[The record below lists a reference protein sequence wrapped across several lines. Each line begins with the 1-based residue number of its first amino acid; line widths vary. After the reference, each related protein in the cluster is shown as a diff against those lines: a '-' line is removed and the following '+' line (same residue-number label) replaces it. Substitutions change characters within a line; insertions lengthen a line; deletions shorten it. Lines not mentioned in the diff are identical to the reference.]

1 MFKHFHRDSLHCK
14 LGHIDHFDF
23 ASYLGCFWEHLIT
36 SSLEISIVSWFGFLI
51 VFWLVVLGRYI
62 AGVMQDTEMV
72 TTALG
77 LNYLLCLLFLLL
89 TMEQTI
95 SLYLMDNFISQRIIG
110 KKNVSLEEAFV
121 FIHDISDDKNDFDD
135 DGMNWLENDMPTTK
149 NGEKRKK
156 SITNQDKTAARLR
169 VLSITKN
176 ELRKQT
182 CLGVNTKRVF
192 FCVLV
197 FIHSFMYGWFLF
209 LNLREVENTTMYF
222 GRLSLINAATS
233 STSSASSSTNSSSRM
248 LLSSSSSS
256 TSSSTSS
263 TSSSSTSSTS
273 SSSTTSTTGS
283 TTSSHAE
290 PSSTADGWFTCIQ
303 YRDAG
308 TDQVSTHL
316 SKYVYLSGYNNQL
329 PHYCTIHNSTEM
341 TWLLIINTFLP
352 LLFTTFILIPNF
364 LFNFAYQKSLL
375 GHANGDVNQ
384 QLNKH
389 TKLGRG
395 TTNRIHPDPGDL
407 ESSCSDF
414 SLLDGTEDNEDDNEN
429 ENNEEDDNEKNKTAH
444 NEKYHGHKG
453 HHHGSTCQNHLFGH
467 DTTTFDILIED
478 VAKTVLEER
487 HAVEKAREMIIHALM
502 RPVKPKILQAPH
514 EPVTLEYFQHQ
525 CFRHALRSRTQLMLF
540 ARKKHSKRI
549 QKNAHVKALLDEE
562 TMTYKEILRSR
573 GKTFFQFLKIVP
585 TVDNFFY
592 PEEIDKEYLIDGIR
606 ALCEFRLKTHLGGH
620 ATNENV
626 HHLSE
631 TFEHHLMRAIDTTG
645 NQQLSEE
652 EFIEFLIP
660 TKITKKKKSKKIET
674 TDNHYRSIQELVVL
688 LEKANKALED
698 SGISMENGDG
708 MSVDNP
714 RYHLEKARENLLQ
727 RIGSDSIQRD
737 HALTIAHEVV
747 HGENTEGKKIE

>member
-248 LLSSSSSS
+248 LLS
-256 TSSSTSS
+256 
-263 TSSSSTSSTS
+263 
-273 SSSTTSTTGS
+273 
-283 TTSSHAE
+283 
-290 PSSTADGWFTCIQ
+290 
-303 YRDAG
+303 
-308 TDQVSTHL
+308 V
-316 SKYVYLSGYNNQL
+316 
-329 PHYCTIHNSTEM
+329 
-341 TWLLIINTFLP
+341 
-352 LLFTTFILIPNF
+352 
-364 LFNFAYQKSLL
+364 
-375 GHANGDVNQ
+375 VN
-384 QLNKH
+384 
-389 TKLGRG
+389 
-395 TTNRIHPDPGDL
+395 
-407 ESSCSDF
+407 
-414 SLLDGTEDNEDDNEN
+414 
-429 ENNEEDDNEKNKTAH
+429 
-444 NEKYHGHKG
+444 
-453 HHHGSTCQNHLFGH
+453 
-467 DTTTFDILIED
+467 
-478 VAKTVLEER
+478 
-487 HAVEKAREMIIHALM
+487 
-502 RPVKPKILQAPH
+502 
-514 EPVTLEYFQHQ
+514 
-525 CFRHALRSRTQLMLF
+525 
-540 ARKKHSKRI
+540 
-549 QKNAHVKALLDEE
+549 
-562 TMTYKEILRSR
+562 
-573 GKTFFQFLKIVP
+573 
-585 TVDNFFY
+585 
-592 PEEIDKEYLIDGIR
+592 
-606 ALCEFRLKTHLGGH
+606 
-620 ATNENV
+620 
-626 HHLSE
+626 
-631 TFEHHLMRAIDTTG
+631 
-645 NQQLSEE
+645 
-652 EFIEFLIP
+652 
-660 TKITKKKKSKKIET
+660 
-674 TDNHYRSIQELVVL
+674 
-688 LEKANKALED
+688 
-698 SGISMENGDG
+698 
-708 MSVDNP
+708 
-714 RYHLEKARENLLQ
+714 
-727 RIGSDSIQRD
+727 
-737 HALTIAHEVV
+737 
-747 HGENTEGKKIE
+747 